1 MAQDNPPPIPGTTPQ
16 APQPRTKNREF
27 RTDDAHELVR
37 LSLQR
42 SYMNT
47 ERTLAV
53 WTRTAL
59 SLMIFGIA
67 VDRFGLLM
75 RHPPWHVTDPS
86 QLLPDPLSTLG
97 GIILIALSV
106 AILLAAGVR
115 FLAYGLKWYRLNPR
129 HVWYHTPWLAF
140 TFAMLMAAFG
150 IVLLVVLIMF
160 KQ

>member
-1 MAQDNPPPIPGTTPQ
+1 MTEQTDDNPQ
-16 APQPRTKNREF
+16 VAAAR
-27 RTDDAHELVR
+27 ELVE

-75 RHPPWHVTDPS
+75 RHPPWHVAN
-86 QLLPDPLSTLG
+86 LAHVLPNALSTLG
-97 GIILIALSV
+97 GVILV
-106 AILLAAGVR
+106 AMGVLMLLATGTR
-115 FLAYGLKWYRLNPR
+115 FLAYGIVWHRMNPR
-129 HVWYHTPWLAF
+129 RVWFHGPWLAF

-150 IVLLVVLIMF
+150 IALLVVLLVF
-160 KQ
+160 RQ

>member
-1 MAQDNPPPIPGTTPQ
+1 MS
-16 APQPRTKNREF
+16 E
-27 RTDDAHELVR
+27 DAHDLQVKVARELVE

-75 RHPPWHVTDPS
+75 QHPPWPVTDTAS
-86 QLLPDPLSTLG
+86 LLPNPLSTLG
-97 GIILIALSV
+97 GIVLVALGV
-106 AILLAAGVR
+106 VILLAAGFR
-115 FLAYGLKWYRLNPR
+115 FLAYGRAWYRANPR
-129 HVWYHTPWLAF
+129 KVAYHTPWLAF
-140 TFAMLMAAFG
+140 TFTMLMAAFG
-150 IVLLVVLIMF
+150 IALLVALCIF
-160 KQ
+160 RQ

>member
-1 MAQDNPPPIPGTTPQ
+1 MTEDKENPSV
-16 APQPRTKNREF
+16 AA
-27 RTDDAHELVR
+27 AHELVE

-75 RHPPWHVTDPS
+75 HHPPWHVANLDE
-86 QLLPDPLSTLG
+86 LLPNPLSTLG
-97 GIILIALSV
+97 GIILVALGV
-106 AILLAAGVR
+106 LILFAAGFR
-115 FLAYGLKWYRLNPR
+115 FLAYGLTWYRQNPR
-129 HVWYHTPWLAF
+129 KVRFHTPWLAF
-140 TFAMLMAAFG
+140 TFTMLMAAFG
-150 IVLLVVLIMF
+150 IALLVVLCMF
-160 KQ
+160 RQ

>member
-1 MAQDNPPPIPGTTPQ
+1 MA
-16 APQPRTKNREF
+16 
-27 RTDDAHELVR
+27 DDAQSLQVEVARELVE

-75 RHPPWHVTDPS
+75 RHPPWHVVDTR
-86 QLLPDPLSTLG
+86 QLLPDRLSTLG
-97 GIILIALSV
+97 GVVLVAMGV
-106 AILLAAGVR
+106 AILLAAAFR
-115 FLAYGLKWYRLNPR
+115 FLAYGREWYRINPR
-129 HVWYHTPWLAF
+129 KVAYHTPWLAF
-140 TFAMLMAAFG
+140 SFAMLMAAFG
-150 IVLLVVLIMF
+150 IALLVVLLIF

>member
-1 MAQDNPPPIPGTTPQ
+1 MAEDSHSLQVQ
-16 APQPRTKNREF
+16 VARQ
-27 RTDDAHELVR
+27 LVE

-75 RHPPWHVTDPS
+75 RHPPWHIEDTH
-86 QLLPDPLSTLG
+86 QLLPNSLSTLG
-97 GIILIALSV
+97 GVVLVALGV
-106 AILLAAGVR
+106 LILLAAGFR
-115 FLAYGLKWYRLNPR
+115 FLAYGRAWYRVNPLK
-129 HVWYHTPWLAF
+129 VAYHTPWLAF
-140 TFAMLMAAFG
+140 TFTMLMAAFG
-150 IVLLVVLIMF
+150 IALLAVLCVF
-160 KQ
+160 PQ

>member
-1 MAQDNPPPIPGTTPQ
+1 MNMDSRNTHANDPGE
-16 APQPRTKNREF
+16 APQVALARTLEQ
-27 RTDDAHELVR
+27 

-75 RHPPWHVTDPS
+75 RHPPWHVAAAS
-86 QLLPDPLSTLG
+86 ELLPNPLSTLG
-97 GIILIALSV
+97 GAILV
-106 AILLAAGVR
+106 AMGVLILLATGFR
-115 FLAYGLKWYRLNPR
+115 FLAYGRKWYKLNTH

-140 TFAMLMAAFG
+140 SFAMLMAAFG
-150 IVLLVVLIMF
+150 IVLLVVLCVF
-160 KQ
+160 RQ

>member
-1 MAQDNPPPIPGTTPQ
+1 MTPAGAGTHPE
-16 APQPRTKNREF
+16 R
-27 RTDDAHELVR
+27 AHDGEAHNLQVQVARELVE

-75 RHPPWHVTDPS
+75 NHPPWHVVDTR
-86 QLLPDPLSTLG
+86 QLLPNPLSTLG
-97 GIILIALSV
+97 GVVLVAMGV
-106 AILLAAGVR
+106 AILLAAGFR
-115 FLAYGLKWYRLNPR
+115 FLAYGLKWYRRNPR
-129 HVWYHTPWLAF
+129 KVWFHTPWLAF
-140 TFAMLMAAFG
+140 SFAMLMAAFG
-150 IVLLVVLIMF
+150 IALLVVLCVF
-160 KQ
+160 RQ

>member
-1 MAQDNPPPIPGTTPQ
+1 MA
-16 APQPRTKNREF
+16 
-27 RTDDAHELVR
+27 DDPHSLQVQVARELVE

-75 RHPPWHVTDPS
+75 NHPPWHVTNLG
-86 QLLPDPLSTLG
+86 QLLPNPLSTLG
-97 GIILIALSV
+97 GVVLVAMAV
-106 AILLAAGVR
+106 AILLAAGFR
-115 FLAYGLKWYRLNPR
+115 FLAYGRKWYRLNPR
-129 HVWYHTPWLAF
+129 KVWYHTPWLAF
-140 TFAMLMAAFG
+140 SFAMLMAAFG
-150 IVLLVVLIMF
+150 IALLVVLCVF

>member
-1 MAQDNPPPIPGTTPQ
+1 MNEAGPDAPPTGPHG
-16 APQPRTKNREF
+16 
-27 RTDDAHELVR
+27 DDAHSLQVQVARELVE

-75 RHPPWHVTDPS
+75 RHPPWHVANPGE
-86 QLLPDPLSTLG
+86 LLPDPLSTLG
-97 GIILIALSV
+97 GVVLVALGV
-106 AILLAAGVR
+106 VILLAAGFR
-115 FLAYGLKWYRLNPR
+115 FLAYGLKWYRRNPR
-129 HVWYHTPWLAF
+129 KVWFHTPWLAF

-150 IVLLVVLIMF
+150 IALLVVLCVF
-160 KQ
+160 RQ

>member
-1 MAQDNPPPIPGTTPQ
+1 MAEDSSLPKPST
-16 APQPRTKNREF
+16 
-27 RTDDAHELVR
+27 AHELVE

-59 SLMIFGIA
+59 GLMIFGIA

-75 RHPPWHVTDPS
+75 NHPPWQVKHPA
-86 QLLPDPLSTLG
+86 QLLPDPLSTIGGVVLVALG
-97 GIILIALSV
+97 VL
-106 AILLAAGVR
+106 ILLAAGFR
-115 FLAYGLKWYRLNPR
+115 FLAYGLHWYRVNDR
-129 HVWYHTPWLAF
+129 KVWYHTPWLAF

-150 IVLLVVLIMF
+150 IALIVVLIVF
-160 KQ
+160 RQ

>member
-1 MAQDNPPPIPGTTPQ
+1 MTSSDNEPAAGRRPGD
-16 APQPRTKNREF
+16 E
-27 RTDDAHELVR
+27 AHSLQVQVARELVE

-75 RHPPWHVTDPS
+75 NHPPWHVADLS
-86 QLLPDPLSTLG
+86 RLLPNPLSTLG
-97 GIILIALSV
+97 GVVLVAMGV

-129 HVWYHTPWLAF
+129 KVAYHTPWLAF
-140 TFAMLMAAFG
+140 SFAMLMAAFG
-150 IVLLVVLIMF
+150 IALLVVLCVF
-160 KQ
+160 RQ

>member
-1 MAQDNPPPIPGTTPQ
+1 MS
-16 APQPRTKNREF
+16 
-27 RTDDAHELVR
+27 DDSQSLQVQVARQLVE

-75 RHPPWHVTDPS
+75 RHPPWHVVDARE
-86 QLLPDPLSTLG
+86 LLPNPLSTLG
-97 GIILIALSV
+97 GVVLVGLGV
-106 AILLAAGVR
+106 LILLAAGIR
-115 FLAYGLKWYRLNPR
+115 FLAYGRAWYRANPLR
-129 HVWYHTPWLAF
+129 VAYHAPWLAF
-140 TFAMLMAAFG
+140 PFALGVAVVGVAMLAL
-150 IVLLVVLIMF
+150 LLVLA
-160 KQ
+160 Q

>member
-1 MAQDNPPPIPGTTPQ
+1 MAEDPHSLQVQ
-16 APQPRTKNREF
+16 VARQ
-27 RTDDAHELVR
+27 LVE

-75 RHPPWHVTDPS
+75 RHPPWHVEDTH
-86 QLLPDPLSTLG
+86 QLLPNSLSTLG
-97 GIILIALSV
+97 GVVLVALGV
-106 AILLAAGVR
+106 LILLAAGFR
-115 FLAYGLKWYRLNPR
+115 FLAYGRAWYRANPLK
-129 HVWYHTPWLAF
+129 VAYHTPWLAF
-140 TFAMLMAAFG
+140 TFTMLMALFG
-150 IVLLVVLIMF
+150 IALLVVLCVF
-160 KQ
+160 PQ

>member
-1 MAQDNPPPIPGTTPQ
+1 MTPAGPGTHPE
-16 APQPRTKNREF
+16 R
-27 RTDDAHELVR
+27 AHDGEARNLQVQVARELVE

-75 RHPPWHVTDPS
+75 NHPPWHVVDTR
-86 QLLPDPLSTLG
+86 QLLPNPLSTLG
-97 GIILIALSV
+97 GVVLV
-106 AILLAAGVR
+106 AIGVLIVVTAAIR
-115 FLAYGLKWYRLNPR
+115 HQRYRTLWNR
-129 HVWYHTPWLAF
+129 TFGRDETFGPWLAF
-140 TFAMLMAAFG
+140 PFAAGVALLG
-150 IVLLVVLIMF
+150 IATLVLLLVLV
-160 KQ
+160 Q

>member
-1 MAQDNPPPIPGTTPQ
+1 MA
-16 APQPRTKNREF
+16 
-27 RTDDAHELVR
+27 DDAHSLQVQVARELVE

-75 RHPPWHVTDPS
+75 RHPPWHVVNPGA
-86 QLLPDPLSTLG
+86 LLPNPLSTIG
-97 GIILIALSV
+97 GVVLV
-106 AILLAAGVR
+106 AMAVVILLAAGFR
-115 FLAYGLKWYRLNPR
+115 FLAYGLKWYRHNPR
-129 HVWYHTPWLAF
+129 KVWFHTPWLAF
-140 TFAMLMAAFG
+140 SFAMLMAAFG
-150 IVLLVVLIMF
+150 IALLVALCVF
-160 KQ
+160 RQ

>member
-1 MAQDNPPPIPGTTPQ
+1 MADDNHNLQ
-16 APQPRTKNREF
+16 VQVARQ
-27 RTDDAHELVR
+27 LVE

-75 RHPPWHVTDPS
+75 HHPPWHVANVGE
-86 QLLPDPLSTLG
+86 LLPDPLSTLG
-97 GIILIALSV
+97 GVILVALAV
-106 AILLAAGVR
+106 VILLAAGAR
-115 FLAYGLKWYRLNPR
+115 FLAYGLKWYRVNPR
-129 HVWYHTPWLAF
+129 KVAYHTPWLAF
-140 TFAMLMAAFG
+140 TFTMLMAVFG
-150 IVLLVVLIMF
+150 ITLLVVLCVF
-160 KQ
+160 RQ

>member
-1 MAQDNPPPIPGTTPQ
+1 MTPGGAGMQAQRPQ
-16 APQPRTKNREF
+16 G
-27 RTDDAHELVR
+27 DDAHGLQVQVARELVE

-75 RHPPWHVTDPS
+75 NHPPWHVLDTR
-86 QLLPDPLSTLG
+86 QLLPNPLSTLG
-97 GIILIALSV
+97 GMVLVALGV
-106 AILLAAGVR
+106 VILLAAGFR
-115 FLAYGLKWYRLNPR
+115 FLAYGLQWYRHNPR
-129 HVWYHTPWLAF
+129 KVPFHTPWLAF

-150 IVLLVVLIMF
+150 IALLVVLCVF
-160 KQ
+160 NQ

>member
-1 MAQDNPPPIPGTTPQ
+1 MT
-16 APQPRTKNREF
+16 APDMPT
-27 RTDDAHELVR
+27 RTDDPAPGVDPHNLQVEVAQQLVE

-75 RHPPWHVTDPS
+75 RHPPWPVGDAR
-86 QLLPDPLSTLG
+86 QLLPNPLSTLG
-97 GIILIALSV
+97 GVVLVSMGVL
-106 AILLAAGVR
+106 ILLAASFR
-115 FLAYGLKWYRLNPR
+115 FLAYGLQWYRTNPR
-129 HVWYHTPWLAF
+129 KVAYHSPWLAF
-140 TFAMLMAAFG
+140 SFAMLMAAFG
-150 IVLLVVLIMF
+150 IALTVVLCVF
-160 KQ
+160 PQ

>member
-1 MAQDNPPPIPGTTPQ
+1 MRSTSHEVPEGPSGRDSHSLQVQVA
-16 APQPRTKNREF
+16 R
-27 RTDDAHELVR
+27 ELVE

-75 RHPPWHVTDPS
+75 NHPPWHVLDTR
-86 QLLPDPLSTLG
+86 QLLPNPLSTLG
-97 GIILIALSV
+97 GVVLVALGV
-106 AILLAAGVR
+106 VILLAAGFR

-129 HVWYHTPWLAF
+129 KVWFHTPWLAF

-150 IVLLVVLIMF
+150 IALLAVLCIF
-160 KQ
+160 RQ

>member
-1 MAQDNPPPIPGTTPQ
+1 MAEDSHSLQVQ
-16 APQPRTKNREF
+16 VARQ
-27 RTDDAHELVR
+27 LVE

-75 RHPPWHVTDPS
+75 RHPPWHVEDIH
-86 QLLPDPLSTLG
+86 QLLPNSLSTLG
-97 GIILIALSV
+97 GVVLVALGVFILF
-106 AILLAAGVR
+106 AAGFR
-115 FLAYGLKWYRLNPR
+115 FLAYGRAWYRVNPLK
-129 HVWYHTPWLAF
+129 VPYHTPWLAF
-140 TFAMLMAAFG
+140 TFTMLMAAFG
-150 IVLLVVLIMF
+150 IALLVVLCVF
-160 KQ
+160 PQ

>member
-1 MAQDNPPPIPGTTPQ
+1 MADDNHSLQ
-16 APQPRTKNREF
+16 VQVARQ
-27 RTDDAHELVR
+27 LVE

-75 RHPPWHVTDPS
+75 RHPPWHVANVGE
-86 QLLPDPLSTLG
+86 LLPDPLSTLG
-97 GIILIALSV
+97 GVVLVALGIV
-106 AILLAAGVR
+106 ILLAAGAR
-115 FLAYGLKWYRLNPR
+115 FLAYGLRWYRVNPR
-129 HVWYHTPWLAF
+129 KVAYHTPWLAF
-140 TFAMLMAAFG
+140 TFTMLMAAFG
-150 IVLLVVLIMF
+150 ITLLVVLCVF
-160 KQ
+160 RQ